1 MSILIF
7 LRGNRKVLIFHDN
20 RVIPLETIGVS
31 DFRSRYDE
39 GWQEVNRHFSGW
51 WTQSFIENRE
61 FRERCK
67 NIKVKEKRERGIER
81 KKDTKEESS
90 ALSIL
95 IYGPDFRRLCLS
107 DKVVHAD
114 AAPAPMDGYSSY
126 SFVAFSSS
134 SSSPFCGLFLS

>member
-1 MSILIF
+1 MS
-7 LRGNRKVLIFHDN
+7 
-20 RVIPLETIGVS
+20 
-31 DFRSRYDE
+31 
-39 GWQEVNRHFSGW
+39 RHTGW
-51 WTQSFIENRE
+51 WTPSFIENRE

-67 NIKVKEKRERGIER
+67 NIKVKEKRERER

-134 SSSPFCGLFLS
+134 SSPFCRLFLSILA

>member
-1 MSILIF
+1 M
-7 LRGNRKVLIFHDN
+7 
-20 RVIPLETIGVS
+20 
-31 DFRSRYDE
+31 
-39 GWQEVNRHFSGW
+39 NRHFSGW